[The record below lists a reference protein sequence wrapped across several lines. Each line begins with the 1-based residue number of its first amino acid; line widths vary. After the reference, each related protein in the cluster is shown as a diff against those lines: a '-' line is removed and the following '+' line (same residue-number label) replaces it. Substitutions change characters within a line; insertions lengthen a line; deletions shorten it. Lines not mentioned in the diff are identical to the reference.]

1 VERSEVHTI
10 DGAEGLRP
18 PICITIIGMK
28 LTFLTLLLVC
38 GAAAACDTSRQIA
51 PEDARAEDSVLAHDL
66 LAAKGVEFNSVVE
79 EPVREDSASLAAR
92 AKVSPPMR
100 QLLRPQRTVVPD
112 VRRPITLT
120 SAIKPKSVAKVPVAR
135 TVERD
140 VTPARAGTVA
150 RGSQLSLVVGHHV
163 CDDDLQV
170 GQTFAVNLASAV
182 PGSNGV
188 AIPEGA
194 QAVAKITSINA
205 WGSGI
210 GVRVRSIRINGRNY
224 PIESPVAYVL
234 PEKRKGEGVCIP
246 ERTRIDVVTGQNLTL
261 D

>member
-1 VERSEVHTI
+1 
-10 DGAEGLRP
+10 
-18 PICITIIGMK
+18 MK
-28 LTFLTLLLVC
+28 LTAVPTLLLLC
-38 GAAAACDTSRQIA
+38 AAAVACDSSRQIA
-51 PEDARAEDSVLAHDL
+51 PEDARVEDSVLAHDL
-66 LAAKGVEFNSVVE
+66 LAAEGVEFNSVVE

-92 AKVSPPMR
+92 AKASPPKR
-100 QLLRPQRTVVPD
+100 QLPRPQRTVATE
-112 VRRPITLT
+112 VRRPVTLAA
-120 SAIKPKSVAKVPVAR
+120 SAVKPKPATKVPVAK

-150 RGSQLSLVVGHHV
+150 RGSQLSLVVGRHV

-170 GQTFAVNLASAV
+170 GQTFAVNVVSAV
-182 PGSNGV
+182 RGSNGV

-194 QAVAKITSINA
+194 QAVAKITSTNA

-261 D
+261 G

>member
-1 VERSEVHTI
+1 MRLTI
-10 DGAEGLRP
+10 P
-18 PICITIIGMK
+18 
-28 LTFLTLLLVC
+28 TLLLLC
-38 GAAAACDTSRQIA
+38 ATACDSSRPIA
-51 PEDARAEDSVLAHDL
+51 SDDAVAEDTVLAHEVL
-66 LAAKGVEFNSVVE
+66 SAKGDKFNSVVE

-92 AKVSPPMR
+92 AKASAPKR
-100 QLLRPQRTVVPD
+100 QLPRPQQTVATE
-112 VRRPITLT
+112 VRRPVTLT
-120 SAIKPKSVAKVPVAR
+120 SAIKPKSVTKVAVAK

-150 RGSQLSLVVGHHV
+150 RGSQLSLVVDQHV

-170 GQTFAVNLASAV
+170 GQTFAVNVASAV
-182 PGSNGV
+182 RGSNGV

-194 QAVAKITSINA
+194 QAIAKITSTNA

-246 ERTRIDVVTGQNLTL
+246 QRSHIDVVTGQSLTF